1 MFLMESLGRSWR
13 LLYTGEMETIT
24 DMSMTSEYSRAILGK
39 KNSVVVHLLSAGA
52 GVDIPDLSG
61 KTALHAA
68 CLAGDL
74 EIVELVLH
82 KTGDMQAKDK
92 R

>member
-1 MFLMESLGRSWR
+1 MESLERSWR
-13 LLYTGEMETIT
+13 LLYTGEMEIVK
-24 DMSMTSEYSRAILGK
+24 DMSMTVEYSRAILGR

-52 GVDIPDLSG
+52 SVDIPDLSG

-74 EIVELVLH
+74 EIAELVLH
-82 KTGDMQAKDK
+82 KTEDMQAKDK